1 MTSPR
6 AGLAAVFLL
15 VLTGCF
21 PVVDDSRADGSSAEN
36 SGGVATTEEP
46 PVTGLRL
53 EAIDGDSL
61 RDEAGNDYRLIGINA
76 PDRDECLYGEASR
89 RLDDLSRGEVYT
101 ETDSETFDQFGRR
114 LVYLYA
120 PGAEQA
126 LINITLVS
134 EGLALAIHSPPNST
148 MTLAL
153 FEAQERARTEGVGLW
168 DPDECG
174 QGPLAPLRVADVNA
188 NPAGPD
194 EDNLDD
200 EYVVIE
206 NAGDTAINLTGFTIR
221 DESTRNRYRF
231 PDGFQLE
238 AGDSVRVTSGEGS
251 FGFGTGSPI
260 WNNSGDTV
268 LVVDDQGRFVAF
280 SAVTAR

>member
-6 AGLAAVFLL
+6 AGLIAVFL
-15 VLTGCF
+15 VALTGCV
-21 PVVDDSRADGSSAEN
+21 PGVGD
-36 SGGVATTEEP
+36 SGGVGTTEET
-46 PVTGLRL
+46 PVTGVRL
-53 EAIDGDSL
+53 EATDGDSL

-76 PDRDECLYGEASR
+76 PDQNECLYGDASR
-89 RLDDLSRGEVYT
+89 RLDDLTRDEVYT
-101 ETDSETFDQFGRR
+101 ETDSEAFDQFGRR
-114 LVYLYA
+114 LVYVYTSEA
-120 PGAEQA
+120 GGEQA
-126 LINITLVS
+126 LINMTLVS

-148 MTLAL
+148 MTSAL
-153 FEAQERARTEGVGLW
+153 LDAQEQARTEGVGLW
-168 DPDECG
+168 DPNECG
-174 QGPLAPLRVADVNA
+174 QGPPAPLRITDVNS

-206 NAGDTAINLTGFTIR
+206 NSGDAAIDLTGFTVR

-238 AGDSVRVTSGEGS
+238 AGGSVRVTSGQGP

-268 LVVDDQGRFVAF
+268 LILDDQGRFVAF
-280 SAVTAR
+280 SAVTAG